1 MNDNQ
6 KSIVILLLLTAF
18 IPMAI
23 YLGFGSLTPS
33 YRLFFLSVDP
43 GDILIYFLIGVLG
56 HALLTQYG
64 EADLNSMILGVVV
77 GRFIYPIDTL
87 PFLIQNLTG
96 GLPRQSLGWVMDVL
110 SAVLGI
116 YAYLYRDDLMRMIRE
131 R

>member
-1 MNDNQ
+1 MNDNH

-33 YRLFFLSVDP
+33 YRLFFIPVDP
-43 GDILIYFLIGVLG
+43 GDILIYFLIGFLG
-56 HALLTQYG
+56 HALLTQYE

-77 GRFIYPIDTL
+77 GHIIYPIDAI
-87 PFLIQNLTG
+87 PYLIQMPG
-96 GLPRQSLGWVMDVL
+96 KSMGLVMDIL

-116 YAYLYRDDLMRMIRE
+116 YVYSYRDDLMRMIRE
-131 R
+131 AR